1 MMIKKNGNQ
10 RTSNKNYKKI
20 EAMYRKGYSI
30 DYICNATK
38 ESPITVICIMQR
50 IFAMDHM

>member
-10 RTSNKNYKKI
+10 RNSNKNYKKI
-20 EAMYRKGYSI
+20 EAMYHKGYSV
-30 DYICNATK
+30 DYICSATK

>member
-1 MMIKKNGNQ
+1 MVIKGLLIKI
-10 RTSNKNYKKI
+10 TKKI
-20 EAMYRKGYSI
+20 EAMYHKGYSI

>member
-10 RTSNKNYKKI
+10 RNSNKNYKKI
-20 EAMYRKGYSI
+20 EAMYHKGYSV